1 MRQCLPYIRKQANVT
16 PMFKNKGGFDV
27 PSSYRPISLTSS
39 FCKITSME
47 LRENIVQICL
57 ITLKTMSYYQNSSQ
71 DFSQRIQLFTNEQ
84 KLIKLYPV
92 CREGKDTGIP
102 FIFCDISV
110 AFNGVSFVNPGGQ
123 VIGGNLLGSR
133 RWLYIIWLI
142 GNKEQ
147 IFIYN

>member
-1 MRQCLPYIRKQANVT
+1 MNQPLVKLLKLFIMRQCLPYIRKQANVT

-110 AFNGVSFVNPGGQ
+110 AFNGVCWHQ
-123 VIGGNLLGSR
+123 CHL
-133 RWLYIIWLI
+133 
-142 GNKEQ
+142 
-147 IFIYN
+147 